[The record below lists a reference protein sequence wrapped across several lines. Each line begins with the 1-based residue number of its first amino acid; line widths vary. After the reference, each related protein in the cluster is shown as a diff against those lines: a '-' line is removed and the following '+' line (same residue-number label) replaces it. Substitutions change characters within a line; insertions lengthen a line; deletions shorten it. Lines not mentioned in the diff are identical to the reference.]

1 MTRRTPDLRVG
12 SWLASGFG
20 AAAVLLLVMGGLSL
34 VLLAR
39 ISAAERRQMDFVAP
53 RAEAASRLERA
64 LLRAAITSRA
74 YAIAADER
82 TLASF
87 HEARE
92 RFRDALAAFQAL
104 PKEPDGAAIAAELLP
119 LAEQY
124 AQGSDGLVTRASS
137 GAPPEELVAAQAVL
151 VGRREAA
158 LAKVHQYQRLMEI
171 KAVDASAAMEQARAR
186 AVQTLAVTAVLF
198 LALLGGTA
206 LLVARGVRRPALRL
220 AEAARRLGE
229 GDHAAAAALAA
240 PPGGR
245 EAPRN
250 ELAALGRTFGRM
262 ALDLQAR
269 DARIQAQ
276 AEELRH
282 QNEALQSQQ
291 EELQAQAE
299 ELQAQAEELQA
310 QNEELQAQQEE
321 LQAQTEELEA
331 QGDDLRE
338 RDERL
343 RTSEE
348 RHRHLFQ
355 HLSEGFAVHE
365 MIWGPAGEPADYR
378 FLEVNPA
385 FERLTGMT
393 REQAVGHTV
402 RELLPGIE
410 PEWLE
415 RYGEVARTRRPV
427 RFEGWAGS
435 LGRYFEV
442 VAFSPEPGQF
452 AALFFDVTER
462 RAAEQALRDADRR
475 KDEFLALLSHELRNP
490 LAPIVA
496 GLHVLEQ
503 ADAGAAASRR
513 AQAVI
518 RRQVGHLVRLV
529 DDLLDV
535 TRVTRGKVHLRRTPV
550 DLGAVVAQTAEDN
563 ASMFA
568 ERGVALEVAPPARA
582 LRVDADA
589 ARVSQVLGNLLQNA
603 AKFTPRGGRVSISV
617 GEEGGR
623 AVVRVSDTGVG
634 IPGDVLPR
642 LFEPFTQAESSL
654 ARTRGGLGLGLALV
668 KGLVELHG
676 GSVRAESDGEGKG
689 ARFTVEL
696 PLEGVV
702 TAAAAPAQV
711 PCGPR
716 RRVLVVEDNED
727 AAETLADVLRLGGHE
742 VEVAHDGA
750 EGLRRAAEWAPEAVL
765 CDIGLPGIDGYEV
778 ARRLRAEAAGKR
790 TLLVALTGYALP
802 EDLRRAREA
811 GFDAHLAKPARFEE
825 IEAILTRAERPRI
838 DGA

>member
-1 MTRRTPDLRVG
+1 MTRRGPDLRVG
-12 SWLASGFG
+12 SWLGVGFG
-20 AAAVLLLVMGGLSL
+20 AAAVLLVAVVALAI
-34 VLLAR
+34 VLLER
-39 ISAAERRQMDFVAP
+39 ISAAERRQMHFVAP
-53 RAEAASRLERA
+53 RAEAASRLEKE
-64 LLRAAITSRA
+64 LLRVAIAGRA

-87 HEARE
+87 QEARE
-92 RFRDALAAFQAL
+92 RFRDASAAFEAL
-104 PKEPDGAAIAAELLP
+104 PKEADGALAAELVP
-119 LAEQY
+119 LARVYGEE
-124 AQGSDGLVTRASS
+124 ADALVTRVAS
-137 GAPPEELVAAQAVL
+137 GAPQEELVATQAALGAHREAAVAKAHQYERLMAREVAEASAGIEEMRQRAVWTLALAAVL
-151 VGRREAA
+151 VLVLLG
-158 LAKVHQYQRLMEI
+158 
-171 KAVDASAAMEQARAR
+171 
-186 AVQTLAVTAVLF
+186 TTAV
-198 LALLGGTA
+198 
-206 LLVARGVRRPALRL
+206 LVARGVRRPALRL

-229 GDHAAAAALAA
+229 GDYASAAALVA
-240 PPGGR
+240 PPGGP
-245 EAPRN
+245 EAYRN

-262 ALDLQAR
+262 TIDLQER
-269 DARIQAQ
+269 EVRIRAQADDLGRQNDELQAQ
-276 AEELRH
+276 R
-282 QNEALQSQQ
+282 

-299 ELQAQAEELQA
+299 ELQAQGEELQA
-310 QNEELQAQQEE
+310 QNEELHAQQEE
-321 LQAQTEELEA
+321 LRAQQDELRDH
-331 QGDDLRE
+331 DD
-338 RDERL
+338 RL
-343 RTSEE
+343 RASEE
-348 RHRHLFQ
+348 RYRHLFQ
-355 HLSEGFAVHE
+355 HLSEGFALHE
-365 MIWGPAGEPADYR
+365 MIWGPQGQAADYR
-378 FLEVNPA
+378 FIEVNPA
-385 FERLTGMT
+385 FERLTGLT

-402 RELLPGIE
+402 RELLTGIE
-410 PEWLE
+410 PEWIE

-427 RFEGWAGS
+427 RFEGWSGS

-442 VAFSPEPGQF
+442 VAFSPEEGQF

-503 ADAGAAASRR
+503 PEAGGAAAHR

-535 TRVTRGKVHLRRTPV
+535 TRVTRGKVHLRRTRV

-563 ASMFA
+563 AAVFA
-568 ERGVALEVAPPARA
+568 DRGVALDVAAAPRP

-603 AKFTPRGGRVSISV
+603 AKFTPRGGRVSIAV
-617 GEEGGR
+617 AEESGR
-623 AVVRVSDTGVG
+623 AVVRVRDTGVG

-642 LFEPFTQAESSL
+642 LFQPFTQAESSL

-676 GSVRAESDGEGKG
+676 GNVRAESDGEGKG
-689 ARFTVEL
+689 AQFTVEL

-702 TAAAAPAQV
+702 TAAVVPALAPT
-711 PCGPR
+711 GPR

-742 VEVAHDGA
+742 VEVARDGT
-750 EGLRRAAEWAPEAVL
+750 EGLRRAAEWRPEAVL

-778 ARRLRAEAAGKR
+778 ARRLRAESAGKR

-811 GFDAHLAKPARFEE
+811 GFDAHLAKPARLEE

-838 DGA
+838 DGV